1 MGGKRVSVDQIKS
14 LALEL
19 QRRRQGS
26 LTVGGSRRTLPGYD
40 ALDSYYRAT
49 QPLQFLHE
57 EVLEQSHGRLRSLAV
72 NWARVVIGAIEER
85 LEVQGFDTG
94 VADVDVDLW
103 RIWQANNLDEWS
115 ILGHSDAMVHGR
127 SFGLVWGDEND
138 PTTPRITVES
148 GSQMT
153 VAYKPGTTKIV
164 AAAKFYRSDD
174 ADPNSPNPP
183 LTGWLYLPDR
193 IEKYRGSAGV
203 SGYGNWELDG
213 DVLDNPLGVVSVVP
227 LVNRPQLLDLGG
239 ESELTDIIPL
249 LDAINKLA
257 TDMMVS
263 SEYHAMPR
271 RWATGLNMGR
281 DRRARNELKARAKE
295 EWDDLSKG
303 RTMLGGKDVAF
314 GQFSEASLE
323 NFIAAIKL
331 LVSQIAAIAGLP
343 PHYMGINADN
353 PASADAIR
361 SAESSL
367 VKKAR
372 RKQRTFGGGWEEVAR
387 LAIAVRDGISYDEL
401 TSDLRGM
408 RTVWADPTTP
418 TPGAKA
424 DAALKLTSGD
434 RPIIDVDQA
443 RLDLGYSPD
452 EIRSMNA
459 RTESAANLSATA
471 DVRAR
476 IDLAQELMDTQ
487 GLSQPAAYAAVGLL
501 QAASQMS
508 GTTPATV
515 TPAGQSGQ
523 QNT

>member
-1 MGGKRVSVDQIKS
+1 MGGQRVSVEQIKA
-14 LALEL
+14 LALDL

-26 LTVGGSRRTLPGYD
+26 LSIGGSRRTVPGYD
-40 ALDSYYRAT
+40 ALDLYYSAT

-57 EVLEQSHGRLRSLAV
+57 EVVEQSNGRLRSLAV

-94 VADVDVDLW
+94 ADDVDEDLW

-127 SFGLVWGDEND
+127 SFGLVWGDETD

-153 VAYKPGTTKIV
+153 VAYKPGTTKIM
-164 AAAKFYRSDD
+164 AAAKFYRSDE
-174 ADPNSPNPP
+174 ADPNATAAPM
-183 LTGWLYLPDR
+183 TGWLYLPDR
-193 IEKYRGSAGV
+193 IEKYRGGAGV
-203 SGYGNWELDG
+203 AGYTSWELDG
-213 DVLDNPLGVVSVVP
+213 PVLDNPLGVVSVVP

-281 DRRARNELKARAKE
+281 DRRARNELRAKAKE

-303 RTMLGGKDVAF
+303 RTQLGGKDVTF
-314 GQFSEASLE
+314 GQFAEASLE
-323 NFIAAIKL
+323 NFISAIKL
-331 LVSQIAAIAGLP
+331 LVSQVAAIAGLP

-387 LAIAVRDGISYDEL
+387 IAIAIRDGVSYDEL
-401 TSDLRGM
+401 SSDLRGM

-452 EIRSMNA
+452 EIRDMNE
-459 RTESAANLSATA
+459 RVLAASDLAATS

-476 IDLAQELMDTQ
+476 VTFAEQLMADQ
-487 GLSQPAAYAAVGLL
+487 GLSQPAAFAAVGLL
-501 QAASQMS
+501 AAASQMS
-508 GTTPATV
+508 GIGPTQ
-515 TPAGQSGQ
+515 PAGAPVAPA
-523 QNT
+523 